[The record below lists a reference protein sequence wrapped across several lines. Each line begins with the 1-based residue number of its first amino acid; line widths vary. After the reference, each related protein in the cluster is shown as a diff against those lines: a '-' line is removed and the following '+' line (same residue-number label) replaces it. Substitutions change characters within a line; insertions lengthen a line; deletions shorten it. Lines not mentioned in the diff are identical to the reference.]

1 MVKLALLST
10 WRTDTVSLFLYKD
23 GEVSIPDDTLVVD
36 LTRNGVEV
44 DEIGQPVEEGY
55 VWAIF

>member
-23 GEVSIPDDTLVVD
+23 GEVSIPIDTLVVD